1 MNFEF
6 FSVKALKQE
15 IVITELELQL
25 NRESKKDRELKKR
38 EQPHRLSRYA
48 FEEAEIDINL
58 PEDISGNLR
67 NIVPEGSMLKD
78 RFKSMQKRNIVAP
91 SKDLG
96 LRKRREVKRYTR
108 NSHKVEL
115 EQPSKLKK
123 KKK

>member
-1 MNFEF
+1 ME
-6 FSVKALKQE
+6 VD
-15 IVITELELQL
+15 LQL
-25 NRESKKDRELKKR
+25 TRQVKKEREAQKR

-48 FEEAEIDINL
+48 FEEEEIDINL

-67 NIVPEGSMLKD
+67 NIVPEGNMLKD

-96 LRKRREVKRYTR
+96 LRKRREVKRYVR
-108 NSHKVEL
+108 NSHKVEP

>member
-1 MNFEF
+1 M
-6 FSVKALKQE
+6 
-15 IVITELELQL
+15 ELELQL
-25 NRESKKDRELKKR
+25 NRETKKEREAKKR
-38 EQPHRLSRYA
+38 EEPHRLSRYA
-48 FEEAEIDINL
+48 FEEEEIDANL

-67 NIVPEGSMLKD
+67 NIVAEGNILKD

-96 LRKRREVKRYTR
+96 LRRRREVKRYTR

>member
-1 MNFEF
+1 M
-6 FSVKALKQE
+6 
-15 IVITELELQL
+15 ELELQL
-25 NRESKKDRELKKR
+25 NRETKKEREVKKR
-38 EQPHRLSRYA
+38 EEPHRLSRYE
-48 FEEAEIDINL
+48 FEEGEIDINL

-67 NIVPEGSMLKD
+67 NIVSEGNILKD

-96 LRKRREVKRYTR
+96 LRRRREVKRYTR